1 MGLDLRDEVAFLHLG
16 FFIASGMVCQG
27 QTVRQGVHKVMGGL
41 EFVTAATRTF
51 GAREFHARIGRGCS
65 LFRLS
70 VFGFCV
76 LSPLG
81 LSFVFLLSFCS
92 VLSMREP
99 CFFMGGQALT
109 YESYTQP
116 ARSLYSGFSFLFA
129 FLRNG
134 QGGGGRISHAP
145 NSLSHAHTRAYTQ
158 KGDGTR
164 RESNADAHS
173 LGYIPVP

>member
-1 MGLDLRDEVAFLHLG
+1 
-16 FFIASGMVCQG
+16 
-27 QTVRQGVHKVMGGL
+27 MGGL

-51 GAREFHARIGRGCS
+51 GATGIPCTDRARVFSFSVVGFWFLCS
-65 LFRLS
+65 FS
-70 VFGFCV
+70 PWAFFCF
-76 LSPLG
+76 
-81 LSFVFLLSFCS
+81 SFVLLFCFIDAGT
-92 VLSMREP
+92 L
-99 CFFMGGQALT
+99 FFMGGQALT

-129 FLRNG
+129 FLRKG

-145 NSLSHAHTRAYTQ
+145 NSLTHAHTRAYTQ